1 MKERRD
7 AAQATEVTG
16 NAPPPILYLDCRG
29 KDVASPQGFAS
40 AIRELVVEDAQ
51 AIDWWKI
58 ARDVVSAFKVK
69 GGPGEWP
76 KAEVELAKLF
86 AQAPDKTPMASII
99 DSLTIF
105 LEASRSL
112 PMKPVFIIDEAN
124 KLMRWHDDPD
134 HEQLRDLLDF
144 LVQATKQNHLGHFVL
159 ASSESFVINFL
170 ENGKLWK

>member
-1 MKERRD
+1 M
-7 AAQATEVTG
+7 TG

-51 AIDWWKI
+51 AIDWWNV
-58 ARDVVSAFKVK
+58 ARNVVSAFKFTASLD
-69 GGPGEWP
+69 ESP
-76 KAEVELAKLF
+76 KAEVELGKLF
-86 AQAPDKTPMASII
+86 AQAPGKTPMTSII
-99 DSLTIF
+99 DSLTKF